1 MAKLTPYALK
11 NSRTNTVVPGSLIL
25 ANNLPKSGEW
35 FPVVEG
41 IERNTTNPVDYD
53 NTVKLSYPGAVN
65 VQRFGEYAKAFIQEQ
80 GYFPDNIVLSDSIC
94 SDDVDGPIYSDVSN
108 IGQTPASQNQFLGA
122 FMSGGLAGYPH
133 TGVLGIQ
140 AWASHVTT
148 TTDGALFMI
157 NTPHI
162 GISRSG
168 NVGRIWRRGK
178 SEAQSL
184 TDNTCGA
191 IVTAAQWVM
200 TNTATGPAP
209 VRGAGVFANNDQ
221 YYILAN
227 ILWGNRATLCQA
239 IYNFVLYPAVYGA
252 GVKKAT
258 RYIRMASDD
267 FLTGTSGIT
276 AANVGTGID
285 VFYCGGTF
293 INTDDGY
300 NAYIEVLT
308 FQKYNSVGGW
318 VDLTTEFLQNL

>member
-80 GYFPDNIVLSDSIC
+80 GYSPDNIVLSDSIC
-94 SDDVDGPIYSDVSN
+94 SDDVDGPIYSDISN

-122 FMSGGLAGYPH
+122 FMAGGLAGYPH

-140 AWASHVTT
+140 AWGSHVTT
-148 TTDGALFMI
+148 ITDGGLFMV

-178 SEAQSL
+178 TEVQSL

-191 IVTAAQWVM
+191 VATAVNWVASNIV
-200 TNTATGPAP
+200 AP
-209 VRGAGVFANNDQ
+209 VAANFPNDYQNYVLCNILFSFKAALAALPTYGEKMVFATEKIRLSGDSFLTGGSGIIGANVGAGV
-221 YYILAN
+221 
-227 ILWGNRATLCQA
+227 
-239 IYNFVLYPAVYGA
+239 
-252 GVKKAT
+252 
-258 RYIRMASDD
+258 
-267 FLTGTSGIT
+267 
-276 AANVGTGID
+276 D
-285 VFYCGGTF
+285 VFYCTGIF

-300 NAYIEVLT
+300 NAYISVT
-308 FQKYNSVGGW
+308 AFKKYNSVGGW